1 MVWFSALLHSCPIPA
16 AGVVS
21 PLARAQPA
29 NELSSLGVTNII
41 GAPGISPAKHRHEQ
55 SSGQFIHATRD

>member
-1 MVWFSALLHSCPIPA
+1 MVWFSALLPSCPIPA

-41 GAPGISPAKHRHEQ
+41 GAPGIFPV
-55 SSGQFIHATRD
+55 